1 MQRLERGD
9 GTCYLLPFILNTKN
23 YLFEN
28 ILEDKKEKLFT
39 FFYLLVQGKS
49 KLPAS
54 FVKKV

>member
-1 MQRLERGD
+1 MQSLERGD
-9 GTCYLLPFILNTKN
+9 ATCSLLPFILNTQN